1 MLGRFKG
8 VLQHDTQDC
17 GAACLTSILNYFGKG
32 VSLSLIKEELKVDKS
47 GSNLYTLS
55 LIAERHG
62 LVAEALNGNFEEL
75 LDEIRTKSIS
85 LPFIAH
91 FQNDHFLGHF
101 VVVYKICRSKMLIFD
116 PSEGNQTL
124 SFEEFLQRWTGSI
137 LTFENTK
144 ECKETK
150 QANITYGM
158 LRKIMVKDR
167 KNFSYAIIYS
177 LCISLI
183 SMLGALF
190 YKNVVDSIISSEKTT
205 TTVEGVLDQ
214 LISNINLLFCFLILL
229 YIFQLILNILNGFTL
244 ARISE
249 RINNEL
255 MLLFFNHVI
264 GLPLEFIDRTDSGSI
279 LSRYNNIIEIQ
290 NQGINAILSVILDTI
305 MAIVGAVILLLI
317 SPLLFTLV
325 FIVLMIYSVLTV
337 VFISPLKSANRD
349 IQKEHSDSVTTL
361 NEVLDGIG
369 TIKIYQG
376 EWRFVQKFSHTI
388 RQLSEGIFKSLN
400 LKNILD
406 SLVIFVESVGTIAI
420 ILLGGKFVVSGSI
433 SLGALIA
440 FESLTS
446 FFTIPVKNII
456 KTIGEF
462 QNVLISISRLE
473 DIFAVE
479 EEYSVNRN
487 TLTDEKIKQITLSN
501 VEYSYNLIVN
511 SLDDLSLTIDSGTI
525 TGVLGGNGSG
535 KSTLLKM
542 LSTLIYPKS
551 GKIFFNEIELTK
563 VVLSDIRQKL
573 SYVSQS
579 PYVFEGTL
587 RENLTLGNLKISDKQ
602 MIELCQ
608 KFDLFSLVAGG
619 NDLDLFLLENG
630 ENLSGGQKQKI
641 GIVRALLSN
650 PDVLLLD
657 EATSGLDQESERKVF
672 EHLGIIKNDMI
683 IITIFHDLD
692 FIKYIDRA
700 IIIDRGKIIYDGG
713 VEKIETANLF

>member
-17 GAACLTSILNYFGKG
+17 GAACLTSILNYFGNNA
-32 VSLSLIKEELKVDKS
+32 SLSLIKEELKVDKS

-62 LVAEALNGNFEEL
+62 LASEALNGTFDEL
-75 LDEIRTKSIS
+75 LDEIKIKNIS

-91 FQNDHFLGHF
+91 FQNDRFLGHF
-101 VVVYKICRSKMLIFD
+101 VVVYKICHSKMLIFD
-116 PSEGNQTL
+116 PSEGNKRL
-124 SFEEFLQRWTGSI
+124 SFEEFLQKWTGSI
-137 LTFENTK
+137 LTFEKTK
-144 ECKETK
+144 SCKKTK
-150 QANITYGM
+150 QVNITYGM

-167 KNFSYAIIYS
+167 KNFSYVIVYS

-183 SMLGALF
+183 SMLGAFF
-190 YKNVVDSIISSEKTT
+190 YKNVVDSVISSEKTV
-205 TTVEGVLDQ
+205 TTVGGIIDQ
-214 LISNINLLFCFLILL
+214 LISNINLLFLVLILL

-244 ARISE
+244 AKISE
-249 RINNEL
+249 RINNNL
-255 MLLFFNHVI
+255 MMLFFNHVI

-290 NQGINAILSVILDTI
+290 NQGINALLSIILDTI
-305 MAIVGAVILLLI
+305 MAIVGAIILLLI
-317 SPLLFTLV
+317 SPLLFILV
-325 FIVLMIYSVLTV
+325 FIVLMLYSILTI
-337 VFISPLKSANRD
+337 VFISPLKNANRD

-376 EWRFVQKFSHTI
+376 EWRFVQKFSYTI
-388 RQLSEGIFKSLN
+388 HQLSKGIFKSLN

-420 ILLGGKFVVSGSI
+420 ILLGGKLVVSDSI

-440 FESLTS
+440 FESLAS

-473 DIFAVE
+473 DVFAVE
-479 EEYSVNRN
+479 EEYSLNKSDI
-487 TLTDEKIKQITLSN
+487 LTDKKIKRITLSS
-501 VEYSYNLIVN
+501 VEYSYNLIAN
-511 SLDDLSLTIDSGTI
+511 SLNDINLVIDFGTI
-525 TGVLGGNGSG
+525 TGILGGNGSG

-542 LSTLIYPKS
+542 VATLIYPTR
-551 GKIFFNEIELTK
+551 GKIFFNEMELTK
-563 VVLSDIRQKL
+563 DVLSDIRQKL

-587 RENLTLGNLKISDKQ
+587 RENLTLGSLKISEKQ
-602 MIELCQ
+602 MIDLCQ
-608 KFDLFSLVAGG
+608 KFDLFNLVVGG

-657 EATSGLDQESERKVF
+657 EATSGLDKESERKVF
-672 EHLGIIKNDMI
+672 EHLKIIKNDMI

-692 FIKYIDRA
+692 FVKYIDQA
-700 IIIDRGKIIYDGG
+700 VMIDKGKVVYDGS
-713 VEKIETANLF
+713 VENIKAVKD